1 MSLPINQIALDSRG
15 LDSLKR
21 AAHDS
26 PDKALKSAAAQFE
39 ALFMNMILKNMRDSV
54 PKDGLMSSSAG
65 DTYTTMLDQQLS
77 QNLASK
83 GTGLADMLVKQL
95 SRNVKPAAGVDA
107 GTVTGAALTSRP
119 AVTRA
124 TGKTMSTAVP
134 TPRTTAPPATQAAR
148 HATAPSPAWATTTAL
163 ATSTAPV
170 VNGAAR
176 KRDFVVRMA
185 QHAKDA
191 ELKTG
196 VPAKFMIGQA
206 ALESGWGK
214 REIKDGNGQSAFNVF
229 GVKATGNWNGATV
242 DVPTTEFVNGVA
254 TKVVEKFRAYA
265 SYAEGFADYAKLIA
279 DNPRYANVVKT
290 ARQGIE
296 YFAQGLQRAGYATDP
311 AYAAKLT
318 RVINDAVQID
328 RQA

>member
-1 MSLPINQIALDSRG
+1 MNLTTNQVALDSRG
-15 LDSLKR
+15 LDSLRR
-21 AAHDS
+21 AAHES
-26 PDKALKSAAAQFE
+26 PDKALKTAATQFE
-39 ALFMNMILKNMRDSV
+39 ALFMNMLLKNMRDSL

-77 QNLASK
+77 QNLADR

-95 SRNVKPAAGVDA
+95 NRNMKPAAGIDA
-107 GTVTGAALTSRP
+107 DAVTGALTSRP
-119 AVTRA
+119 TVTRA
-124 TGKTMSTAVP
+124 PTKAMSAAGP
-134 TPRTTAPPATQAAR
+134 APRNAAPQTIQAAR
-148 HATAPSPAWATTTAL
+148 QATASTPGLAATAGANTPTMPGVNPAE
-163 ATSTAPV
+163 
-170 VNGAAR
+170 R
-176 KRDFVVRMA
+176 KREFVVRMA
-185 QHAKDA
+185 QHAKEA
-191 ELKTG
+191 ERKTG

-229 GVKATGNWNGATV
+229 GIKATGNWSGPTV
-242 DVPTTEFVNGVA
+242 DVSTTEFVNGVA
-254 TKVVEKFRAYA
+254 RKAVEKFRAYA

-296 YFAQGLQRAGYATDP
+296 YFAQSLQRAGYATDP

-318 RVINDAVQID
+318 RVINDAVRID